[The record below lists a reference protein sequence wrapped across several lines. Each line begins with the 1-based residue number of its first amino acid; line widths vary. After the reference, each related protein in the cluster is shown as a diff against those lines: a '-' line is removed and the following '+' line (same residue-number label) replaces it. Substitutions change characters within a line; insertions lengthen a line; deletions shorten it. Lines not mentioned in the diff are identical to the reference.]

1 MESGIAKDYNL
12 PVRYIRI
19 KESFMKRIWLL
30 LALPM
35 AVMLAQ
41 CTTPG
46 MENRL
51 SKMEA
56 KQDSILKI
64 LSAMQEKHEFMAMR
78 MGWRPPADTAPK
90 AIPIASS
97 PVQGAANAALTIIE
111 FSDLQ
116 CPYCAQTAPIL
127 DSIARAYPNDVK
139 IVFKHF
145 PLSFHPQ
152 ARAAAAAALAAGK
165 QGKFFEFRYKLA
177 PHFRDLKDS
186 VYLAVAKE
194 IGLNMAQFKKEM
206 AITPEDTQ
214 ILEEDISLGRKIG
227 VEGTPTVFLNGRLAQ
242 DRSFEYFERMIKQ
255 SKTN

>member
-1 MESGIAKDYNL
+1 MRRL
-12 PVRYIRI
+12 
-19 KESFMKRIWLL
+19 WLL
-30 LALPM
+30 LALPL

-51 SKMEA
+51 SKLEA

-64 LSAMQEKHEFMAMR
+64 LGAMQEKNEFMAMR
-78 MGWRPPADTAPK
+78 MGWRPPADTTPK
-90 AIPIASS
+90 AIPEGTSK
-97 PVQGAANAALTIIE
+97 VQGPDKAALTIVE

-127 DSIARAYPNDVK
+127 DSLAHAYPKDVR

-152 ARAAAAAALAAGK
+152 ARPAAAAALAAGK

-194 IGLNMAQFKKEM
+194 IGLNMEQFKKDMPLTAEVG
-206 AITPEDTQ
+206 Q
-214 ILEEDISLGRKIG
+214 ILDEDVALGRKIG
-227 VEGTPTVFLNGRLAQ
+227 VEGTPTLFVNGRLAQ
-242 DRSFEYFERMIKQ
+242 DRSFEYFERLIKQ
-255 SKTN
+255 AKTN